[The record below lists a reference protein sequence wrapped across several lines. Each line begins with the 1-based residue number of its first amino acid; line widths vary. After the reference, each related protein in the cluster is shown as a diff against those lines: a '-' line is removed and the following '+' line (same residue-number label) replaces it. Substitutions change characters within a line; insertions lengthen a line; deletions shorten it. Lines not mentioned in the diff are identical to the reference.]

1 MIKLKLQCIVYSV
14 FLIVLNSVQAERLK
28 STLSVEELKY
38 LVPEIKAAE
47 KRLHNIKIESEAWVE
62 EKTDLSNPCEPWKRT
77 PTYIS
82 STAWFDGNREGR
94 ARVDF
99 HKKVLKW
106 EKGAAPYLESNYS
119 ASFDG
124 KHGRYIK
131 NSTSHSG
138 KVFHINNY
146 SVLPDA
152 PHELRNEWYQKML
165 GINASLNFHFSSEKE
180 MFSSLFQ
187 YAIDPNSAL
196 KNAGVDPNFAVK
208 KTDLEITFQELK
220 DAECINISLKGKRSQ
235 ESWWLDP
242 NRGFA
247 LLKYENTRTDKDGRE
262 VPDNSTDVRRLDKV
276 AENLWWP
283 MEVYFISA
291 SFEAG
296 NPWKR
301 IVYRATNVVANA
313 PNFADSIFTPPIPEG
328 YSVDKAEYKT
338 IYTGHKAKQ

>member
-152 PHELRNEWYQKML
+152 PHE
-165 GINASLNFHFSSEKE
+165 F
-180 MFSSLFQ
+180 
-187 YAIDPNSAL
+187 
-196 KNAGVDPNFAVK
+196 
-208 KTDLEITFQELK
+208 LEFPL
-220 DAECINISLKGKRSQ
+220 
-235 ESWWLDP
+235 
-242 NRGFA
+242 
-247 LLKYENTRTDKDGRE
+247 
-262 VPDNSTDVRRLDKV
+262 
-276 AENLWWP
+276 
-283 MEVYFISA
+283 
-291 SFEAG
+291 
-296 NPWKR
+296 
-301 IVYRATNVVANA
+301 
-313 PNFADSIFTPPIPEG
+313 
-328 YSVDKAEYKT
+328 
-338 IYTGHKAKQ
+338 